1 MPSCTCWA
9 SMQYRVSFQS
19 TVQVLDAR
27 SQLQAGSGA
36 WLPLRL
42 ACHAA
47 LQPSVLRICRE
58 AAALSRIEKRLE
70 EWRKIRLEAQ
80 EGGLG
85 NPALVQLG
93 QRIARLNAAIK
104 YVRSLF

>member
-1 MPSCTCWA
+1 MVFSSMAA
-9 SMQYRVSFQS
+9 SRACLHVAL
-19 TVQVLDAR
+19 VL
-27 SQLQAGSGA
+27 
-36 WLPLRL
+36 
-42 ACHAA
+42 
-47 LQPSVLRICRE
+47 SVRRTRRE

-80 EGGLG
+80 EGGQS

-104 YVRSLF
+104 YVTATATQYAILAQ